1 MTYDRLSPLDAT
13 FLHVEDDVTHMHIG
27 AISVMEGPPP
37 VYADLCAMVEG
48 KLPDLPRCRQVI
60 KAVPFGFA
68 LPVWVDDPAF
78 DLGVHLRRAALPSPG
93 GRAELRSLVEQLMG
107 QKLDR
112 GRPLWEMWMVEGLD
126 EGRWAI
132 VSKVHHSMADG
143 VAGSDLLGL
152 VLDATPTPLLAQ
164 ARSWAPKPAPAGWDL
179 ATQTIADMITSPF
192 ELARRALTSTQA
204 PAQAWAETTEAVNTL
219 RSASRWLRGPDTQ
232 SLNGPIG
239 PQRRWAPVSVPVEAV
254 KAIRHRAGGTFNDV
268 VLAAVTRGFRDLLA
282 HRGETA
288 DYPVRTLVP
297 VSVRARDDRGRAVGD
312 GTFANKVSGVV
323 TSLPVAIDDPLTRLR
338 AISAQMETVKESDQL
353 AAGEILNCVT
363 GFAPPVLL
371 SLAGHLG
378 TKAPQ
383 HRVNTV
389 VTNVPGPQTPLYAAG
404 RRMLEVYPY
413 APIALQVRISVAV
426 FSYDG
431 KVTFGITGDYDS
443 SPDIDV
449 LAEGI
454 RQGIS
459 ELQAIEGGARII
471 ELSGRAPDRRASS
484 H

>member
-1 MTYDRLSPLDAT
+1 MSYDRLSPLDAT

-37 VYADLCAMVEG
+37 VYSDLCAMVEG

-219 RSASRWLRGPDTQ
+219 RSASRSAARPGHPKPERTDRPPAAV
-232 SLNGPIG
+232 GAGIG
-239 PQRRWAPVSVPVEAV
+239 AGRSGQGDPPPGRRHVQRRGSRRRDQRLSRSPGPP
-254 KAIRHRAGGTFNDV
+254 
-268 VLAAVTRGFRDLLA
+268 RGDRRLPGAHARSSLRPGSRRPRPRRRRRDL
-282 HRGETA
+282 RQQG
-288 DYPVRTLVP
+288 V
-297 VSVRARDDRGRAVGD
+297 RGRHQPAGRD
-312 GTFANKVSGVV
+312 RRST
-323 TSLPVAIDDPLTRLR
+323 DP
-338 AISAQMETVKESDQL
+338 
-353 AAGEILNCVT
+353 
-363 GFAPPVLL
+363 AP
-371 SLAGHLG
+371 GHLG
-378 TKAPQ
+378 T
-383 HRVNTV
+383 
-389 VTNVPGPQTPLYAAG
+389 
-404 RRMLEVYPY
+404 
-413 APIALQVRISVAV
+413 
-426 FSYDG
+426 DG
-431 KVTFGITGDYDS
+431 DGQ
-443 SPDIDV
+443 
-449 LAEGI
+449 GI
-454 RQGIS
+454 RSASGGRDPQLRDRICTPRAA
-459 ELQAIEGGARII
+459 LARRTPWHEG
-471 ELSGRAPDRRASS
+471 ASS
-484 H
+484 IA